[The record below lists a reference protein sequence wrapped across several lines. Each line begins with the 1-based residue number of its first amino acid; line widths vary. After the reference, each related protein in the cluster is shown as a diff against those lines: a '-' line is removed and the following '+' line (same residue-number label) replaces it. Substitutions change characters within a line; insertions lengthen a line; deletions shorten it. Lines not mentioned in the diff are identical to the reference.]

1 MSLDARYLLVY
12 ETLGYV
18 GETPMEKDIHY
29 LQSNYGGSFEYVDCT
44 SVFWDKPK
52 YILLPNE
59 LEKLYADQ
67 ILERRDGELWKIVK

>member
-12 ETLGYV
+12 DDLGYV

-29 LQSNYGGSFEYVDCT
+29 LQSNYGGSFEYIEY
-44 SVFWDKPK
+44 SSIYWDKPK
-52 YILLPNE
+52 YTLPKSE

-67 ILERRDGELWKIVK
+67 VLERKDCELWKIVK